1 MQEPLS
7 EIDKAII
14 RLAEALDEPT
24 RILQAALG
32 YSLGL
37 ESAPVNIQEAEIMA
51 RLALAWAKAQT
62 DRN

>member
-7 EIDKAII
+7 AIDKAII
-14 RLAEALDEPT
+14 RLAEACDEPT

-37 ESAPVNIQEAEIMA
+37 ESAPVNNQEAEIMA
-51 RLALAWAKAQT
+51 RLAIAWAKAQT